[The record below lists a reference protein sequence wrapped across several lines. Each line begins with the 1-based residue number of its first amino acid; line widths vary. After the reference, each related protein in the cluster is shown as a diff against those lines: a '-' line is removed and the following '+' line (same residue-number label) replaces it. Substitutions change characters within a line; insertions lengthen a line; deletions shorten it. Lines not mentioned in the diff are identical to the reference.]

1 MGPSRRLAPE
11 IGPARFAELHRAIET
26 GKVDA
31 LNYKARVDIGA
42 KDDGPHGVLV
52 RGLLLDPE
60 TDHSSPFLRIPE
72 TVENI
77 IFAARNELQI
87 DLEPR
92 YERAT
97 TSCIVEFAAPPDDID
112 QALAAACWYVKA
124 EIRGDA
130 VGPDAHWNF
139 SGDGTAVPPHDI
151 VFVDILEPAHELRR
165 SDEHVP
171 VLACTATNPWQGAKL
186 PSEPENRLDV
196 GRGRQSRSHAPVGGS
211 RDGGCI
217 GMVLDVAEL
226 AREFDVPEETIRMD
240 LEQLEALGLVLTG
253 LDDGLAPRLLS
264 AGRQFW
270 PVAAMCEQDVSRL
283 ACRG

>member
-1 MGPSRRLAPE
+1 MSARPAPILRCAGPLVALRSLAALFSVSASRLAAALPGAAETALADTHAPYPARLIVPALAADLGTNADTPSRIHYFHGTRTFDLRQFSQHGLLPLTVVLDDLWDRLRLAPE
-11 IGPARFAELHRAIET
+11 IGPAWFAELRRAIET

-60 TDHSSPFLRIPE
+60 THHSSPFLRLPE

-124 EIRGDA
+124 AIRGDA
-130 VGPDAHWNF
+130 VGPDASWNF

-151 VFVDILEPAHELRR
+151 VFVDILELAH
-165 SDEHVP
+165 
-171 VLACTATNPWQGAKL
+171 
-186 PSEPENRLDV
+186 
-196 GRGRQSRSHAPVGGS
+196 
-211 RDGGCI
+211 
-217 GMVLDVAEL
+217 
-226 AREFDVPEETIRMD
+226 
-240 LEQLEALGLVLTG
+240 
-253 LDDGLAPRLLS
+253 
-264 AGRQFW
+264 
-270 PVAAMCEQDVSRL
+270 
-283 ACRG
+283 